1 MKLLA
6 IGVALLLSIAPSGAP
21 HVSAQPY
28 CAFYNDGT
36 SSCGIPTL
44 QSCDASI
51 SGVGGYCGLD
61 QSSSLRP
68 NLIERLEQDNLP
80 PRLLQPNTP
89 QSQQPGG
96 LNWMPPPPQE
106 SQ

>member
-1 MKLLA
+1 MKFLA
-6 IGVALLLSIAPSGAP
+6 IGVTLLSIGAFDAPD
-21 HVSAQPY
+21 VFAQPY

-51 SGVGGYCGLD
+51 SGVGGYCGPD
-61 QSSSLRP
+61 QSAQLRP
-68 NLIERLEQDNLP
+68 NLIERLEQNNLP
-80 PRLLQPNTP
+80 PSQLQPNTP

-106 SQ
+106 SR

>member
-6 IGVALLLSIAPSGAP
+6 IGVALLSVAASGAP
-21 HVSAQPY
+21 DVAAQPY

-51 SGVGGYCGLD
+51 SGVGGYCGPD
-61 QSSSLRP
+61 QSAQLRP

-80 PRLLQPNTP
+80 PPQLRPNTP

>member
-1 MKLLA
+1 MKLLS
-6 IGVALLLSIAPSGAP
+6 IGVALLSATAFGAP
-21 HVSAQPY
+21 DVSAQPY

-36 SSCGIPTL
+36 SSCGIATL

-51 SGVGGYCGLD
+51 SGVGGYCGPD
-61 QSSSLRP
+61 QSAQMRP

-80 PRLLQPNTP
+80 PAQLQPNPP